1 MHIHAAT
8 SEATIG
14 ISPATASQ
22 LYTFPDLLP
31 RKDSAFVSRNPAN
44 TRTKPAIAI
53 SLPSTAS
60 ITSLSTIGRRLY
72 HRACERDNSPHRTLC
87 ISAGLRFLFRCGD
100 QIASAALHLANRAR
114 SVGQLPLVRGP

>member
-22 LYTFPDLLP
+22 LYTFPVLLP

-60 ITSLSTIGRRLY
+60 TTSLSTIGRRLY
-72 HRACERDNSPHRTLC
+72 HRAYERGMPVRRKFDLEKIRAVTN
-87 ISAGLRFLFRCGD
+87 GD
-100 QIASAALHLANRAR
+100 
-114 SVGQLPLVRGP
+114 V